1 MAEKKDIKKA
11 LRRKIEASLVTVLED
26 YKYEMKDADFQ
37 DALKK
42 GAKSLSSDLT
52 KAIDKMRK
60 KEKPAKG
67 VAAPVNQ

>member
-11 LRRKIEASLVTVLED
+11 LRKKIEATLVTVLDD

-42 GAKSLSSDLT
+42 GAKSLSSNLT

-60 KEKPAKG
+60 KEKPAKSG
-67 VAAPVNQ
+67 AAPVNQ